1 MIVKRIFFSVV
12 AVIALTITIGFLAD
26 SCSTASNPE
35 RNYAIAI
42 AKQELAKRGG
52 GKRTRLTGAKLIDG
66 HWHVRFE
73 RFPPV
78 PGGHATV
85 IISVEAKVVAYS
97 AGR

>member
-1 MIVKRIFFSVV
+1 MIAKRILLSVV
-12 AVIALTITIGFLAD
+12 VVIALTITIGFLGD

-42 AKQELAKRGG
+42 AKQEVAKRGS
-52 GKRTRLTGAKLIDG
+52 RRMRVTDAKLIDG
-66 HWHVRFE
+66 NWHVHFE

-85 IISVEAKVVAYS
+85 VISVETKVVRFIPGA
-97 AGR
+97 

>member
-1 MIVKRIFFSVV
+1 MIVKRILFSVV
-12 AVIALTITIGFLAD
+12 AVIALSLTIGFLTD
-26 SCSTASNPE
+26 WCSTASNPE
-35 RNYAIAI
+35 RNCAIALARQEV
-42 AKQELAKRGG
+42 AKKGSKRM
-52 GKRTRLTGAKLIDG
+52 RMTDAKLIDDQ
-66 HWHVRFE
+66 WHVHFE